1 MLPEA
6 LKRKPP
12 NAGKG
17 RKKGVPNKITADLRA
32 MILGALDDAG
42 GQEYLT
48 RQAKRNPQ
56 AFLPL
61 VGKCLPKEV
70 KLGGDMKL
78 SVRLVS
84 VKRGTG
90 D

>member
-1 MLPEA
+1 MAATER
-6 LKRKPP
+6 RKPP

-17 RKKGVPNKITADLRA
+17 RPKGVPNKMTADLRA
-32 MILGALDDAG
+32 MILGALNKAG
-42 GQEYLT
+42 GEQYLVA
-48 RQAKRNPQ
+48 QAHDNPQ